1 MDKKGGKGVQR
12 KRKGEVKKTGERKKH
27 GVKLCENIFAEG
39 GDGGERVNQHETR
52 ERRAIAEGER
62 RVGGEWRDQSP
73 MAPVL

>member
-1 MDKKGGKGVQR
+1 M
-12 KRKGEVKKTGERKKH
+12 ESNCVKT
-27 GVKLCENIFAEG
+27 FAEG

-52 ERRAIAEGER
+52 EQRAIAEGEG